1 MIYTV
6 TLNPSIDYIVRLDSL
21 VPGITNRTTAEE
33 YYYGGKGINVSCV
46 LAELDLESTAFG
58 FVAGF
63 TGDAIEKGIRND
75 RIITDFIKLESG
87 ISRINIKIKAG
98 VETEINCQGPHIS
111 EGELERLFSKIDRIS
126 DGDTIVIAGNIP
138 NTMPDD
144 VYERIL
150 ERIKGKDVRIV
161 VDATKKLLLNALKY
175 KPFLI
180 KPNRQELSEMFGV
193 EINTEDDIEK
203 YAKKNKEQDILR
215 YILNYGWG
223 LAGQRFQFAKFAG
236 SSYKLSEMGD
246 AFRILEK
253 TLLLELVY
261 PLISTSFPILPDLKR
276 SPKLLWLDTGLVN
289 YVAEMQERLLFT
301 SATDELWNGDIAEQV
316 VGQELL
322 GASVT
327 FGTKRM
333 FWVRDARNS
342 QAEVDFVYK
351 FKSRLLPIEVKTG
364 DNSRLRSLHQFMEES
379 KENIAIRLWNGTFC
393 SDEIRL
399 PSGKQYTLYN
409 LPFYYAGQLESF
421 LNDKVE

>member
-161 VDATKKLLLNALKY
+161 VDATKNFY
-175 KPFLI
+175 
-180 KPNRQELSEMFGV
+180 S
-193 EINTEDDIEK
+193 TH
-203 YAKKNKEQDILR
+203 
-215 YILNYGWG
+215 
-223 LAGQRFQFAKFAG
+223 
-236 SSYKLSEMGD
+236 S
-246 AFRILEK
+246 
-253 TLLLELVY
+253 
-261 PLISTSFPILPDLKR
+261 STSRSSSSRTDRSFPKCSELKSTPRMILK
-276 SPKLLWLDTGLVN
+276 S
-289 YVAEMQERLLFT
+289 MQK
-301 SATDELWNGDIAEQV
+301 SC
-316 VGQELL
+316 
-322 GASVT
+322 
-327 FGTKRM
+327 
-333 FWVRDARNS
+333 RNS
-342 QAEVDFVYK
+342 VQK
-351 FKSRLLPIEVKTG
+351 
-364 DNSRLRSLHQFMEES
+364 
-379 KENIAIRLWNGTFC
+379 C
-393 SDEIRL
+393 SDFTRR
-399 PSGKQYTLYN
+399 
-409 LPFYYAGQLESF
+409 
-421 LNDKVE
+421 

>member
-236 SSYKLSEMGD
+236 SSYKSSEMGD

-301 SATDELWNGDIAEQV
+301 C
-316 VGQELL
+316 LL
-322 GASVT
+322 YTSPSP
-327 FGTKRM
+327 
-333 FWVRDARNS
+333 RD
-342 QAEVDFVYK
+342 
-351 FKSRLLPIEVKTG
+351 
-364 DNSRLRSLHQFMEES
+364 
-379 KENIAIRLWNGTFC
+379 
-393 SDEIRL
+393 
-399 PSGKQYTLYN
+399 
-409 LPFYYAGQLESF
+409 
-421 LNDKVE
+421 